1 MRITFEQVT
10 VKQVLR
16 WRDSETGKPR
26 QMTKTFMQTV
36 NPFNRGRD
44 GFPKSRQQ
52 IREELRSEAYLWKLR
67 AENDIREGKLP
78 Q

>member
-10 VKQVLR
+10 VKQTLR
-16 WRDSETGKPR
+16 FRDPETGKPR

-36 NPFNRGRD
+36 NPFNCGRD
-44 GFPKSRQQ
+44 GLPKSRQQ
-52 IREELRSEAYLWKLR
+52 IRDELNSEARLWKLR
-67 AENDIREGKLP
+67 AENDIREGKQP